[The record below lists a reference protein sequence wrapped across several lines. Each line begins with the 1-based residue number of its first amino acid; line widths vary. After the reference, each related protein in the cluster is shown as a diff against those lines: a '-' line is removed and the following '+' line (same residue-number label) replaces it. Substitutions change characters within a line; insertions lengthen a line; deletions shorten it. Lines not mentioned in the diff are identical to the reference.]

1 MSTPLPR
8 RSLAWLLFA
17 LVLAIGPHA
26 LRLPPWVLVVMGVA
40 IAWRYRVYQGAW
52 SFPGRAVK
60 LLLVVMS
67 FLAVGLHWRAL
78 SGLEPAV
85 ALLAIAGS
93 ATAGSRPRW
102 RCWRSPAG

>member
-40 IAWRYRVYQGAW
+40 IAWRYRVHQGA
-52 SFPGRAVK
+52 
-60 LLLVVMS
+60 
-67 FLAVGLHWRAL
+67 
-78 SGLEPAV
+78 
-85 ALLAIAGS
+85 
-93 ATAGSRPRW
+93 
-102 RCWRSPAG
+102 